1 MIDENAVKQSLKN
14 VRIEEVIVEFV
25 PLKKKVRTLSGYAY
39 FMQGSTNQFRFF
51 IQRESLNVLLVERK
65 AMLYHFL

>member
-25 PLKKKVRTLSGYAY
+25 PLKKK
-39 FMQGSTNQFRFF
+39 
-51 IQRESLNVLLVERK
+51 
-65 AMLYHFL
+65 

>member
-25 PLKKKVRTLSGYAY
+25 PLKKKVRTLSDYAH
-39 FMQGSTNQFRFF
+39 FMQRSTNQFRFF

>member
-25 PLKKKVRTLSGYAY
+25 PIKKKVRTLSGYAH
-39 FMQGSTNQFRFF
+39 FMQRSTNQFRLF

>member
-25 PLKKKVRTLSGYAY
+25 PLKKR
-39 FMQGSTNQFRFF
+39 
-51 IQRESLNVLLVERK
+51 
-65 AMLYHFL
+65 